1 MTLEDFQKQVL
12 LPLRQERNEKLD
24 ALQVEFEAIDHAYQ
38 LRCYDIHG
46 RKEQFKAEQRRRERE
61 LKERLQK
68 ESLEAEHF
76 RRAGH
81 ADIKKRRTLINESYH
96 DAIGIAY
103 ARYNAERAQQ
113 GLPSVAYVA
122 AGKPDDKDEQQT
134 NEQANGQTDEQ
145 TNGQQAD
152 EQKGGTL

>member
-1 MTLEDFQKQVL
+1 MMTLEDFQKQVL

-24 ALQVEFEAIDHAYQ
+24 SLQVEFDAIDHAYH
-38 LRCYDIHG
+38 LRCNDIHG
-46 RKEQFKAEQRRRERE
+46 RKEQFKAEQQRRERE
-61 LKERLQK
+61 MKALLRK

-81 ADIKKRRTLINESYH
+81 ADIKTRRTRINESYH

-122 AGKPDDKDEQQT
+122 AGKPDDKDGQQADNQT
-134 NEQANGQTDEQ
+134 NGQTD
-145 TNGQQAD
+145 G
-152 EQKGGTL
+152 QKGGAL